1 MKIIVYLENAWTS
14 NQMITEGEPA
24 ILLETTQRA
33 FRNQSQSKQRSTL
46 VYKFRETLLLDRC
59 ENTIHAL

>member
-1 MKIIVYLENAWTS
+1 
-14 NQMITEGEPA
+14 MITEGEAA

-46 VYKFRETLLLDRC
+46 VSFERLIIEQVQKFV
-59 ENTIHAL
+59 IGWIFYM